1 MGDMKEQDENNIV
14 REIITRLKSKKKYRN
29 IDFNKLYEIFDQADL
44 KAPEFDSTY
53 ELARLKNRI
62 ISEKHA
68 RLPSPRVFRKRILI
82 PAFAT
87 LILLFLITPLFIR
100 YILHEENNRIYCTLS
115 NGTIQLMKDGEKA
128 PLREGNSLGINDTV
142 ITGDSSSVDLA
153 YSDVLRI
160 RLKENSILSILKLST
175 SREGRIFFNAELSR
189 GKMLIDL
196 VRLSR
201 GDETHVRTPTSVAVV
216 QGTSFGIYVDTDY
229 NVRYEVNRGRVK
241 IKNRL
246 TIAEDMFQGA
256 EAHHL
261 REQLNEAIEKNA
273 IILEQN
279 TYCLVRSKDHN
290 KFKNAVDSLLKKVS
304 EPNTRMEVK
313 DITRISNLMVQPDIQ
328 RAESHSS
335 IMIPELQ
342 EFSRK
347 SIDEKHHQ
355 KSYAVSI
362 STLPGYATILVDG
375 ETVGRGS
382 TTHFMTKGL
391 HHVEVKAPGFHAKQF
406 DLTIKDKDVK
416 ISINLKRIPE
426 HDFNFK
432 EWASQAD
439 SSYIVS
445 IPKGD
450 LLLSINREGRI
461 VAVSRKGLIW
471 GYELNAKVNSLPVFD
486 ENKLFITTSD
496 ERIIAFSL
504 KNGEQLWSRRINGAI
519 HFNARLMTHKNY
531 LYAGTTKGYLYKFDK
546 NGNLQWTMRL
556 SGGIYST
563 PVQSGRFLFV
573 SAHDDN
579 IYGIDVNL
587 RITVFKV
594 KVGRVLGSTIN
605 SKDKRLYI
613 SNYDGEVFCYN
624 YDLDDIE
631 WRYHTGSRIIVNS
644 LLQGNYLYVSN
655 VNGDITKLHIS
666 GSTSWKISIGN
677 TIQKAPILDG
687 NNIYVLAEKALYVVD
702 KENGDIKWSYV
713 IPDTVTTNIALSK
726 RNMYF
731 GTGLK
736 GIMVLKK

>member
-1 MGDMKEQDENNIV
+1 MKEQDENNMV
-14 REIITRLKSKKKYRN
+14 REIITKLKSKKKYRD
-29 IDFNKLYEIFDQADL
+29 IDFNKLYEIFNQADL
-44 KAPEFDSTY
+44 QEPEFDSTY

-68 RLPSPRVFRKRILI
+68 RLPFPRILRRRILI

-87 LILLFLITPLFIR
+87 LILLFSITPLLIR
-100 YILHEENNRIYCTLS
+100 YILHEENNRILCTLS
-115 NGTIQLMKDGEKA
+115 NGTIQLMKDGQA
-128 PLREGNSLGINDTV
+128 VPLRRGNSLGIDDTV

-153 YSDVLRI
+153 YSDALRI
-160 RLKENSILSILKLST
+160 RLKENSILSIHKLRT
-175 SREGRIFFNAELSR
+175 SREGKIYFDAELSR

-216 QGTSFGIYVDTDY
+216 QGTSFGIYVDTHH

-246 TIAEDMFQGA
+246 TLAEDMFRRA
-256 EAHHL
+256 ETRDL
-261 REQLNEAIEKNA
+261 RDQLNAAIEKHA

-279 TYCLVRSKDHN
+279 TYCLIRSKDY
-290 KFKNAVDSLLKKVS
+290 KRFKNAVDGLLKKVS
-304 EPNTRMEVK
+304 ESNARMEVK
-313 DITRISNLMVQPDIQ
+313 DITRISNLVVQPDIK
-328 RAESHSS
+328 RAEPHSS
-335 IMIPELQ
+335 IMIPELK
-342 EFSRK
+342 EFSRM
-347 SIDEKHHQ
+347 SIAEKHHQ
-355 KSYAVSI
+355 KNYAVSI
-362 STLPGYATILVDG
+362 STLPGHATILVDG
-375 ETVGRGS
+375 EMVGRGS
-382 TTHFMTKGL
+382 TTLFMTKGP
-391 HHVEVKAPGFHAKQF
+391 HHVEVKAPGFHSKQL
-406 DLTIKDKDVK
+406 DVTINDKDLR
-416 ISINLKRIPE
+416 ISINLERIPE

-445 IPKGD
+445 IPKRD

-471 GYELNAKVNSLPVFD
+471 GYELNARVSSLPVFD
-486 ENKLFITTSD
+486 ENRLFITTGD
-496 ERIIAFSL
+496 ERIIALSL
-504 KNGEQLWSRRINGAI
+504 KNGEQLWSRSINGAI

-531 LYAGTTKGYLYKFDK
+531 LYAGTTKGYLYKFAK
-546 NGNLQWTMRL
+546 NGKLQWTMRL
-556 SGGIYST
+556 SSGIYST

-573 SAHDDN
+573 SAYDDN

-624 YDLDDIE
+624 YELDDIE
-631 WRYHTGSRIIVNS
+631 WRYHTGSRIIVSS

-666 GSTSWKISIGN
+666 GSTLWKISIGN

-702 KENGDIKWSYV
+702 RENGDIKWSYV

-736 GIMVLKK
+736 GIVVLKK